1 MPRGQLTLRERE
13 MIACQHHRGV
23 SVPEIA
29 RQLGRHRTT
38 ISRELKRNRDSAG
51 EYFPTSA
58 HQQAFERRSSIRA
71 GHSRICEN
79 EALKTYLEA
88 HLRGEYWSPDVLSGR
103 LRREFRDDPSMRV
116 STQTIYSWIRHDQDN
131 GGTLHLCLNHGRRG
145 YRKRG
150 SRKDFRGTIRN
161 RTGIEERPE
170 IVDTLGRPGDWESD
184 TIHGKGHKGAIASHV
199 ERRSKYTVLALL
211 PDLRAETFSTLSIAA
226 FQRHGKQQ
234 ALPLHTLTADN
245 GGEFAR
251 HEWLAER
258 LGVTVYFA
266 HPYSSWERARNENMN
281 RMVRQWFP
289 KGLDFRS
296 LHDLDVQSVE
306 RSLNNRPRKSLGYR
320 TPSEVL
326 FNTKT

>member
-13 MIACQHHRGV
+13 MVAREFHSGK

-29 RQLGRHRTT
+29 RRVGRHRTT
-38 ISRELKRNRDSAG
+38 ISRELRRNRDGTG
-51 EYFPTSA
+51 EYLPASA
-58 HQQAFERRSSIRA
+58 HQQAFDRRSSIRA
-71 GHSRICEN
+71 GHSKICEN
-79 EALKTYLEA
+79 EALKAYLEER
-88 HLRGEYWSPDVLSGR
+88 LRSDYWSPDAMAGR
-103 LRREFRDDPSMRV
+103 LRREFRDDPSMQV
-116 STQTIYSWIRHDQDN
+116 STQTIYSWIRTDQDS

-199 ERRSKYTVLALL
+199 ERISKYTVLALL
-211 PDLRAETFSTLSIAA
+211 PDLRAKTFSAHSVVA
-226 FQRHGKQQ
+226 FQRHQKQQ
-234 ALPLHTLTADN
+234 PLPLHTLTADN
-245 GGEFAR
+245 GSEFAR
-251 HEWLAER
+251 HEWLAQR
-258 LGVTVYFA
+258 LEVTVYFA

-306 RSLNNRPRKSLGYR
+306 QQLNNRPRKSLGYR
-320 TPSEVL
+320 TPIEVL
-326 FNTKT
+326 FNDKT